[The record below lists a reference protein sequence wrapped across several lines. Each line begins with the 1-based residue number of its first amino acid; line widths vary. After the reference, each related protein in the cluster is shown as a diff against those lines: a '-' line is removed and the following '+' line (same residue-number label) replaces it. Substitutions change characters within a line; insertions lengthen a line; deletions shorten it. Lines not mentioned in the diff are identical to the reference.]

1 MAEKRPTKERPS
13 DPFAQFTKI
22 MEGHRKEMEKLA
34 KPFFEYSKQLENMLK
49 PMMTYRDRAEEM
61 AKPILDYQRKI
72 LDESKKFQDE
82 WTRNVLDSMEKVL
95 NQFVDEQK
103 KQADQ
108 AYRLI
113 AEMELPSKVKKFIR
127 DSQKIQEKWIEQFNK
142 AIDVIERNLKG
153 RQ

>member
-1 MAEKRPTKERPS
+1 MPEKKTTKETPS
-13 DPFAQFTKI
+13 DPFAQFTRI
-22 MEGHRKEMEKLA
+22 MEGHRKEIEKLA
-34 KPFFEYSKQLENMLK
+34 KPFFEYSKQLEDIVK
-49 PMMTYRDRAEEM
+49 PMMSYRDKAEEM

-103 KQADQ
+103 KQAER
-108 AYRLI
+108 AVRLI
-113 AEMELPSKVKKFIR
+113 AEMELPAKVKGFIR
-127 DSQKIQEKWIEQFNK
+127 ESQKIQEKWLEQFNK
-142 AIDVIERNLKG
+142 AIDLIERNLKG